1 MYSIEE
7 VNFKD
12 SVEIKKLL
20 MNSKSIAIS
29 KGKLLQE
36 ILMHIENKDS
46 VAMKITRDGKILGI
60 WLSKEY
66 ETHTSLSY
74 FYVAD
79 EIRRKSIVIEFFMS
93 CIVLISKDKQL
104 VICAKD
110 ITGFSRYVEPIE
122 GQKDTYVFKGFR

>member
-1 MYSIEE
+1 MEIKKVEY
-7 VNFKD
+7 KD
-12 SVEIKKLL
+12 AIEIKKLL
-20 MNSKSIAIS
+20 VNSPSIVDT
-29 KGKLLQE
+29 GKLLPE
-36 ILMHIENKDS
+36 ILEHIDKEGC
-46 VAMKITRDGKILGI
+46 VAKKIVDGDRLLGI

-74 FYVAD
+74 FYVAN

-93 CIVLISKDKQL
+93 CMVLINKDKQL

-110 ITGFSRYVEPIE
+110 TTGFGKYVEPIE